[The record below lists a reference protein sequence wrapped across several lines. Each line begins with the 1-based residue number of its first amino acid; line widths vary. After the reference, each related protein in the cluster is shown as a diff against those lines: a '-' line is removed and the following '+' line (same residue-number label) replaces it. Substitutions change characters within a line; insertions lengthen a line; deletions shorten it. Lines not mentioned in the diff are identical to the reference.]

1 MTDKQLEDKIRK
13 VSNKIS
19 NYTNKNIEYCCTFEY
34 GCPFLDGND
43 FSNISCTICK
53 VIGAAIKANAITI
66 GE

>member
-19 NYTNKNIEYCCTFEY
+19 DHTGRNIDYCCTFEC
-34 GCPFLDGND
+34 GCPFLGNE
-43 FSNISCTICK
+43 FGTISCTVCK
-53 VIGAAIKANAITI
+53 VIGAAIRADAITV

>member
-19 NYTNKNIEYCCTFEY
+19 DNIGRNIEYCCTFEC
-34 GCPFLDGND
+34 GCPFLDGN
-43 FSNISCTICK
+43 ISCTVCK
-53 VIGAAIKANAITI
+53 VIGAAIRADAITV

>member
-19 NYTNKNIEYCCTFEY
+19 NNIGRNIDYCCTFECR
-34 GCPFLDGND
+34 CPFLGNE
-43 FSNISCTICK
+43 FGTISCTVCK
-53 VIGAAIKANAITI
+53 VIGAAIRANAITV

>member
-19 NYTNKNIEYCCTFEY
+19 NYTNKNIDYCCTFECR
-34 GCPFLDGND
+34 CPFMDG
-43 FSNISCTICK
+43 NISCTVCK
-53 VIGAAIKANAITI
+53 VIGAAIRANAITV

>member
-19 NYTNKNIEYCCTFEY
+19 DNIGRNIDYCCTFDHR
-34 GCPFLDGND
+34 CPFLGNE
-43 FSNISCTICK
+43 FGTISCTVCK
-53 VIGAAIKANAITI
+53 VIGAAIRADAITV

>member
-19 NYTNKNIEYCCTFEY
+19 NYTNKNIEYCCTFEC
-34 GCPFLDGND
+34 GCPFLDGN
-43 FSNISCTICK
+43 ISCTVCK
-53 VIGAAIKANAITI
+53 VIGAAIRADAITV